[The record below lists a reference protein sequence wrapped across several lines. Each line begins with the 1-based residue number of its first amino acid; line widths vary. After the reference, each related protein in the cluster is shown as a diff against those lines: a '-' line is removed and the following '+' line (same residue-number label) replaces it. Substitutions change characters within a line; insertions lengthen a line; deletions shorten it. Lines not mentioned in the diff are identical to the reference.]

1 MNEKLRMTIIY
12 SVLAFFGL
20 GMIIPFIWMLST
32 SLMTQAEFNKH
43 ESTYIPRE
51 TFYEWTPGTITP
63 SDKMSEATVGADVP
77 SATRFGKQKVI
88 LVIDKGETSV
98 IHTLDKDG
106 KIVMEYLSVPSSQV
120 KKVTKIPSLHWANYA
135 KAFKKVPFGLYFA
148 NTLYVSFLSLIGV
161 LITSMLAAY
170 AFARMEFTGRDFFF
184 YLFLSM
190 MMVPEPIYLISSYVL
205 LDKIHWL
212 DTYQALIV
220 PWCVNIFTIFL
231 FRQHFKSLPKEL
243 FDAAAIDGC
252 STFGMLWRIMI
263 PLSKPIIATASVF
276 SLIGSWNS
284 FMWPLVMTNRP
295 ELRVLQVVLSYFNQ
309 EASMQTSLLMAAST
323 FSIVPILILF
333 FLAQKQIIAS
343 YAKAGLKD

>member
-1 MNEKLRMTIIY
+1 MEKVRSSLTYLVLII
-12 SVLAFFGL
+12 FGL
-20 GMIIPFIWMLST
+20 TMIVPFIWMMST
-32 SLMTQAEFNKH
+32 ALMTQSEFNKQ
-43 ESTYIPRE
+43 ETLFIPKEEFHVWEHGSDTSRVLLVMEKGDTSIIHVLDRE
-51 TFYEWTPGTITP
+51 GKIIEEYKE
-63 SDKMSEATVGADVP
+63 VP
-77 SATRFGKQKVI
+77 SAEVKLIRKK
-88 LVIDKGETSV
+88 
-98 IHTLDKDG
+98 
-106 KIVMEYLSVPSSQV
+106 PSF
-120 KKVTKIPSLHWANYA
+120 HFANFI

-170 AFARMEFTGRDFFF
+170 AFGRMEFGGKDFFF

-205 LDKIHWL
+205 LDKINWL
-212 DTYQALIV
+212 DTYSALIV

-252 STFGMLWRIMI
+252 STFETLWRIVL

-295 ELRVLQVVLSYFNQ
+295 ELRVLQVGLSYFNQ
-309 EASMQTSLLMAAST
+309 EASTQTTLLMAAST

-333 FLAQKQIIAS
+333 FFAQKQIIAS
-343 YAKAGLKD
+343 AAKTGLKD